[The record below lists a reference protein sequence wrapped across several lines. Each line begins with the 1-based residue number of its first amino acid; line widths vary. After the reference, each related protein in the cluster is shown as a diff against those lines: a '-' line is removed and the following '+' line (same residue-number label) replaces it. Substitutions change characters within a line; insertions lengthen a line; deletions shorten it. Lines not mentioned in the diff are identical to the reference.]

1 MLKIEIPNV
10 SDLANSFLKKEK
22 PIKGLINANLKQ
34 YAIEIFF
41 CCFDLNISL
50 LVVYSSLCNE
60 DKFLKKFLTY
70 SYFRDWLSAN
80 KNKRKEIEESLKK
93 FCKDYPSLLRDL
105 QNSMIE
111 RKIDLSAVA
120 NGTVALPSQV
130 QAISATVNS
139 TNHQGEL
146 GQVAKLE
153 VSNNKVNI
161 ANNNEFN
168 QPLISSQVSANN
180 VASTKSV
187 NQSQA
192 TAVAS
197 TPTFALKKVVKKEEV
212 DPEAF
217 KQKQRDLIGPR
228 PVLPITPIHQ
238 NDPRYPFSRDVKND
252 VIGYDQNGV
261 LFDLLSSENQ
271 NDVLPIPTFLDIQ
284 CQASDK
290 LISYKVKKNDNEDL
304 PYAFKENS
312 YPFTWDLFHLLL
324 RSEGSIKNGSVQ
336 FYVIDVN

>member
-1 MLKIEIPNV
+1 MIKINFPHIDTIV
-10 SDLANSFLKKEK
+10 KASLKKSK
-22 PIKGLINANLKQ
+22 PAQGLINLYLRQFAFD
-34 YAIEIFF
+34 IFY
-41 CCFDLNISL
+41 CYFDLKMPPKFIYN
-50 LVVYSSLCNE
+50 SLCEE
-60 DKFLKKFLTY
+60 DAFLAKYLKID
-70 SYFRDWLSAN
+70 SFRVWLSAN

-146 GQVAKLE
+146 GQVAKQE

-168 QPLISSQVSANN
+168 QPLISSQVSAKN

-271 NDVLPIPTFLDIQ
+271 NDVIPIPTFLDVQ
-284 CQASDK
+284 CQSSDK
-290 LISYKVKKNDNEDL
+290 LISYIVKKDENEDL

>member
-1 MLKIEIPNV
+1 MIKINFPHIDTIV
-10 SDLANSFLKKEK
+10 KASLKKSK
-22 PIKGLINANLKQ
+22 PVQGLINLYLRQFAFD
-34 YAIEIFF
+34 IFY
-41 CCFDLNISL
+41 CYFDLKMPPKFIYN
-50 LVVYSSLCNE
+50 SLCEE
-60 DKFLKKFLTY
+60 DAFLAKYLKID
-70 SYFRDWLSAN
+70 SFRVWLSAN

-146 GQVAKLE
+146 GQVAKQE

-197 TPTFALKKVVKKEEV
+197 TPTFALKKVVKDVINPEV
-212 DPEAF
+212 E
-217 KQKQRDLIGPR
+217 KQQKRDLIGPR
-228 PVLPITPIHQ
+228 PVLPLTPIHQ
-238 NDPRYPFSRDVKND
+238 NDPRYPFKRDVNED

-261 LFDLLSSENQ
+261 LFDLASSKNQ
-271 NDVLPIPTFLDIQ
+271 NDVLPIPTFLDVQGDISKDQ
-284 CQASDK
+284 
-290 LISYKVKKNDNEDL
+290 ISYITKKDEYI
-304 PYAFKENS
+304 PYAFRERND
-312 YPFTWDLFHLLL
+312 YYTTRLFDLLVK
-324 RSEGSIKNGSVQ
+324 SSNWIADGSIQ
-336 FYVIDVN
+336 FYVINVI

>member
-1 MLKIEIPNV
+1 MIKINFPYIDTIV
-10 SDLANSFLKKEK
+10 KASLKKSK
-22 PIKGLINANLKQ
+22 PAQGLINLYLRQFAFD
-34 YAIEIFF
+34 IFY
-41 CCFDLNISL
+41 CYFDLKMPPKFIYN
-50 LVVYSSLCNE
+50 SLCEE
-60 DKFLKKFLTY
+60 DAFLAKYLKID
-70 SYFRDWLSAN
+70 SFRVWLSAN

-111 RKIDLSAVA
+111 RKIDLSAVV

-146 GQVAKLE
+146 GQVAKQE

-197 TPTFALKKVVKKEEV
+197 TPTFALKKVVKDVINPEV
-212 DPEAF
+212 E
-217 KQKQRDLIGPR
+217 KQQKRDLIGPR
-228 PVLPITPIHQ
+228 PVLPLTPIHQ
-238 NDPRYPFSRDVKND
+238 NDPRYPFKRDVNED

-261 LFDLLSSENQ
+261 LFDLASSKNQ
-271 NDVLPIPTFLDIQ
+271 NDVLPIPTFLDVQGDISKDQ
-284 CQASDK
+284 
-290 LISYKVKKNDNEDL
+290 ISYITKKDEYI
-304 PYAFKENS
+304 PYAFRERND
-312 YPFTWDLFHLLL
+312 YYTTRLFDLLVK
-324 RSEGSIKNGSVQ
+324 SSNWIADGSIQ
-336 FYVIDVN
+336 FYVINVI

>member
-10 SDLANSFLKKEK
+10 SDLANSFLNKEK
-22 PIKGLINANLKQ
+22 PIKGLINAYLKQ

-146 GQVAKLE
+146 GQVAKQE

-197 TPTFALKKVVKKEEV
+197 TPTFALKKVVKDGINPEV
-212 DPEAF
+212 E
-217 KQKQRDLIGPR
+217 KQQKRDLIGPR
-228 PVLPITPIHQ
+228 PVLPLTPIHQ
-238 NDPRYPFSRDVKND
+238 NDPRYPFKRDVNED

-261 LFDLLSSENQ
+261 LFDLASSKNQ
-271 NDVLPIPTFLDIQ
+271 NDVLPIPTFLDVQGDISKDQ
-284 CQASDK
+284 
-290 LISYKVKKNDNEDL
+290 ISYITKKDEYI
-304 PYAFKENS
+304 PYAFRERND
-312 YPFTWDLFHLLL
+312 YYTTRLFDLLVK
-324 RSEGSIKNGSVQ
+324 SSNWIADGSIQ
-336 FYVIDVN
+336 FYVINVI

>member
-10 SDLANSFLKKEK
+10 SDLANSFLNKEK
-22 PIKGLINANLKQ
+22 PIKGLINAYLKQ

-146 GQVAKLE
+146 GQVAKQE

-168 QPLISSQVSANN
+168 QPLISSQFSANN

-197 TPTFALKKVVKKEEV
+197 TPTFALKKVVKDVVNPEV
-212 DPEAF
+212 ERQ
-217 KQKQRDLIGPR
+217 QKRDLIGPR
-228 PVLPITPIHQ
+228 PVLPLTPIHQ
-238 NDPRYPFSRDVKND
+238 NDPRYPFKRDVNED

-261 LFDLLSSENQ
+261 LFDLASSKNQ
-271 NDVLPIPTFLDIQ
+271 NDVLPIPTFLDVQGDISKDQ
-284 CQASDK
+284 
-290 LISYKVKKNDNEDL
+290 ISYITKKDEYI
-304 PYAFKENS
+304 PYAFRERND
-312 YPFTWDLFHLLL
+312 YYTTRLFDLLVK
-324 RSEGSIKNGSVQ
+324 SSNWIADGSIQ
-336 FYVIDVN
+336 FYVINVL

>member
-1 MLKIEIPNV
+1 MRKCEISEFSNLPLDT
-10 SDLANSFLKKEK
+10 SDK
-22 PIKGLINANLKQ
+22 PIKGIISMYLKQ
-34 YAIEIFF
+34 YAFDIFLYY
-41 CCFDLNISL
+41 FDLKWTAKSIYL
-50 LVVYSSLCNE
+50 ALIKE
-60 DKFLKKFLTY
+60 DSFLKNHLTLPYLKKWLFL
-70 SYFRDWLSAN
+70 N
-80 KNKRKEIEESLKK
+80 KNKREEIEDSLTK
-93 FCKDYPSLLRDL
+93 FCNEYYKGDITLTRKLSEPSKDLGAF
-105 QNSMIE
+105 E
-111 RKIDLSAVA
+111 
-120 NGTVALPSQV
+120 NGKVALP
-130 QAISATVNS
+130 N
-139 TNHQGEL
+139 
-146 GQVAKLE
+146 QVAKQE

-161 ANNNEFN
+161 ANHNELN

-187 NQSQA
+187 NQGQT

-212 DPEAF
+212 DPEVE

-238 NDPRYPFSRDVKND
+238 NDPRYPFSRDIKND

-290 LISYKVKKNDNEDL
+290 LISYIVKKNDNEDL

-312 YPFTWDLFHLLL
+312 YPFTWDLFQLLL
-324 RSEGSIKNGSVQ
+324 RSEGSIKNGSLQ

>member
-10 SDLANSFLKKEK
+10 SDLANSFLNKEK
-22 PIKGLINANLKQ
+22 PIKGLINAYLKQ

-120 NGTVALPSQV
+120 NGTVALPNQV
-130 QAISATVNS
+130 QTISANVNS

-146 GQVAKLE
+146 GQVAKQE

-197 TPTFALKKVVKKEEV
+197 TPTFALKKVVKDVINPEV
-212 DPEAF
+212 E
-217 KQKQRDLIGPR
+217 KQQKRDLIGPR
-228 PVLPITPIHQ
+228 PVLPLTPIHQ
-238 NDPRYPFSRDVKND
+238 NDPRYPFKRDVNED

-261 LFDLLSSENQ
+261 LFDLASSKNQ
-271 NDVLPIPTFLDIQ
+271 NDVLPIPTFLDVQGDISKDQ
-284 CQASDK
+284 
-290 LISYKVKKNDNEDL
+290 ISYITKKDEYI
-304 PYAFKENS
+304 PYAFRERND
-312 YPFTWDLFHLLL
+312 YYTTRLFDLLVK
-324 RSEGSIKNGSVQ
+324 SSNWIADGSIQ
-336 FYVIDVN
+336 FYVINVI

>member
-10 SDLANSFLKKEK
+10 SDLANSFLNKEK
-22 PIKGLINANLKQ
+22 PIKGLINAYLKQ

-146 GQVAKLE
+146 GQVAKQE

-197 TPTFALKKVVKKEEV
+197 TPTFALKKVVKDVINPEV
-212 DPEAF
+212 E
-217 KQKQRDLIGPR
+217 KQQKRDLIGPR
-228 PVLPITPIHQ
+228 PVLPLTPIHQ
-238 NDPRYPFSRDVKND
+238 NDPRYPFKRDVNED

-261 LFDLLSSENQ
+261 LFDLASSKNQ
-271 NDVLPIPTFLDIQ
+271 NDVLPIPTFLDVQGDISKDQ
-284 CQASDK
+284 
-290 LISYKVKKNDNEDL
+290 ISYITKKDEYI
-304 PYAFKENS
+304 PYAFRERND
-312 YPFTWDLFHLLL
+312 YYTTRLFDLLVK
-324 RSEGSIKNGSVQ
+324 SSNWIADGSIQ
-336 FYVIDVN
+336 FYVINVI

>member
-1 MLKIEIPNV
+1 MIKINFPHIDTIV
-10 SDLANSFLKKEK
+10 KASLKKSK
-22 PIKGLINANLKQ
+22 PAQGLINLYLRQFAFD
-34 YAIEIFF
+34 IFY
-41 CCFDLNISL
+41 CYFDLKMPPKFIYN
-50 LVVYSSLCNE
+50 SLCEE
-60 DKFLKKFLTY
+60 DAFLAKYLKID
-70 SYFRDWLSAN
+70 SFRVWLSAN

-146 GQVAKLE
+146 GQVAKQE

-197 TPTFALKKVVKKEEV
+197 TPTFALKKVVKDVINPEV
-212 DPEAF
+212 E
-217 KQKQRDLIGPR
+217 KQQKRDLIGPR
-228 PVLPITPIHQ
+228 PVLPLTPIHQ
-238 NDPRYPFSRDVKND
+238 NDPRYPFKRDVNED

-261 LFDLLSSENQ
+261 LFDLASSKNQ
-271 NDVLPIPTFLDIQ
+271 NDVLPIPTFLDVQGDISKDQ
-284 CQASDK
+284 
-290 LISYKVKKNDNEDL
+290 ISYITKKDEYI
-304 PYAFKENS
+304 PYAFRERND
-312 YPFTWDLFHLLL
+312 YYTTRLFDLLVK
-324 RSEGSIKNGSVQ
+324 SSNWIADGSIQ
-336 FYVIDVN
+336 FYVINVI

>member
-10 SDLANSFLKKEK
+10 SDLANSFLNKEK
-22 PIKGLINANLKQ
+22 PIKGLINAYLKQ

-146 GQVAKLE
+146 GQVAKQE

-197 TPTFALKKVVKKEEV
+197 TPTFALKKVVKDVINPEV
-212 DPEAF
+212 E
-217 KQKQRDLIGPR
+217 KQQKRDLIGPR
-228 PVLPITPIHQ
+228 PVLPLTPIHQ
-238 NDPRYPFSRDVKND
+238 NDPRYPFKRDVNED
-252 VIGYDQNGV
+252 VIGYDQKGV
-261 LFDLLSSENQ
+261 LFDLASSKNQ
-271 NDVLPIPTFLDIQ
+271 NDVLPIPTFLDVQGDISKDQ
-284 CQASDK
+284 
-290 LISYKVKKNDNEDL
+290 ISYITKKDEYI
-304 PYAFKENS
+304 PYAFRERND
-312 YPFTWDLFHLLL
+312 YYTTRLFDLLVK
-324 RSEGSIKNGSVQ
+324 SSNWIADGSIQ
-336 FYVIDVN
+336 FYVINVI